1 MVLYDRIQSD
11 HFYKLLHVLE
21 IFNLKDKLLHLVTR
35 FQTPKNVGKTLTSH
49 LLLGW
54 SKTRAFRI
62 KSVLFRSS
70 LLYVQNLSKW
80 KFRFGKE

>member
-1 MVLYDRIQSD
+1 MKSHLPN
-11 HFYKLLHVLE
+11 LLHAVNVLIDKIQLFLNRVAE
-21 IFNLKDKLLHLVTR
+21 HALDFNLKDKLLHLVTR

-49 LLLGW
+49 LQLGW

-70 LLYVQNLSKW
+70 LL
-80 KFRFGKE
+80 